1 MDDTAEKE
9 ATVDLIFRQYIC
21 NAVLMIADSVDHQFL
36 LKEYGSAN
44 IIDVIEKTYQDLKK
58 PYESWFDGMKEC
70 SFQEITNIFK
80 NIAKKNIETIKRE
93 KGEDLRT
100 IFSIINYMIQNGLHS
115 EILKSYNLTEN
126 VTFDINANN
135 FTITAETLA
144 SPEVNVNDL
153 PILTAEEVIQEL
165 SNPSTPNETYK
176 ETNPSS
182 SSETILESPLKN
194 NIIDEITVSEI
205 EPSRK
210 RKHSTENFPPQKRIL
225 KSPFIKAFIAF
236 KYDKNPLIGVK
247 SYSLASFQEYVID
260 EPCCQNWQEKLCKQ
274 LKDADISHLYVQGKS
289 QARYLREYV
298 PDIYIIPL
306 PQRDKGKVCEDC
318 KTFSC
323 SVGKLKNYMKDFHN
337 FTFPMECR

>member
-1 MDDTAEKE
+1 MDPTAEKE

-36 LKEYGSAN
+36 LKEHGAAN
-44 IIDVIEKTYQDLKK
+44 IIDVIEKTYQNIKE

-80 NIAKKNIETIKRE
+80 SIANKNLETIKRE
-93 KGEDLRT
+93 KGEDLKT
-100 IFSIINYMIQNGLHS
+100 IFSIMNYMIQNGLHS
-115 EILKSYNLTEN
+115 EILKSYNLIEN
-126 VTFDINANN
+126 VTFDINSND

-144 SPEVNVNDL
+144 SPEVNVTDL

-165 SNPSTPNETYK
+165 SNPSTPKEMNK

-182 SSETILESPLKN
+182 SSETILESPLA
-194 NIIDEITVSEI
+194 ETTVSEI

-210 RKHSTENFPPQKRIL
+210 RKHSTESFPPQKRIL

-260 EPCCQNWQEKLCKQ
+260 EPCSLNWQEKLCKQ

-289 QARYLREYV
+289 QAQYLREYI

-306 PQRDKGKVCEDC
+306 PQRDKEKVCEDC

-323 SVGKLKNYMKDFHN
+323 SVGKLRNYMKDFHN
-337 FTFPMECR
+337 FTLPMECR